1 MDIKPIETDAEY
13 RAALKEV
20 GRLLVARPD
29 TPEGKKLD
37 VLLALIDAYDDT
49 HFEVDPADPGAVLK

>member
-1 MDIKPIETDAEY
+1 
-13 RAALKEV
+13 
-20 GRLLVARPD
+20 VARPD

-49 HFEVDPADPGAVLK
+49 HFEVAQPDPGAVVK